1 MNITAIIILHSSNI
15 ELSKT
20 IQSLLNS
27 NIKGINL
34 NVIIWNNGPTQLTI
48 KECEKYKIFF
58 DTNKIQ
64 LSIYENIQNI
74 ALSKIYNFF
83 IQKFQ
88 KYNFFT
94 ILDQDSIL
102 NTDFFQNIKLNSDF
116 DIIVP
121 AIYSAGWRSK
131 ENSLCFPVYIGTNNL
146 LDKKTF
152 VMGEIESISSGLT
165 LSNKLVT
172 YLSNTKRNIFNECY
186 ALYAI
191 DISFFRDLKSLRDI
205 PFKGLCI
212 GKVNHSLDFNLQDRQ
227 KISPVRKLEMEY
239 SKVLNKIYYDKKSRL
254 NVFLYLLRRVM
265 RKEYSFLAFL
275 KLIKCLIRKKHPRA
289 CINFTMNKLL

>member
-1 MNITAIIILHSSNI
+1 MNITAIIILYSSNI
-15 ELSKT
+15 ELSET
-20 IQSLLNS
+20 IRSLLSS
-27 NIKGINL
+27 NRNGINL
-34 NVIIWNNGPTQLTI
+34 NVIIWNNGPTQLAI
-48 KECEKYKIFF
+48 KECEKYKIIFN
-58 DTNKIQ
+58 TNKIQ

-83 IQKFQ
+83 IKNQ
-88 KYNFFT
+88 NFNFIT

-102 NTDFFQNIKLNSDF
+102 DSDFFQHIKLNSDF

-131 ENSLCFPVYIGTNNL
+131 ENTLCFPIFSGTNKL
-146 LDKKTF
+146 LDKNTF
-152 VMGEIESISSGLT
+152 AMGEIESISSGLT
-165 LSNKLVT
+165 LSNKLVK
-172 YLSNTKRNIFNECY
+172 YLNNHRIEIFNERY

-191 DISFFRDLKSLRDI
+191 DTSFFLDLQTFSDTQFRGI
-205 PFKGLCI
+205 CV
-212 GKVNHSLDFNLQDRQ
+212 GKINHSLDFNLQDRK
-227 KISPVRKLEMEY
+227 KISPIRKLEMEY

-254 NVFLYLLRRVM
+254 NVFLYLFRRFM

-275 KLIKCLIRKKHPRA
+275 KLIKCLIKKKHPRA